1 MLTMAGSS
9 MLNICACWNGLILPR
24 GVSMNTVT
32 RPLPSMA
39 CSAAEPVSP
48 LVAPTIVRVV
58 SRRSSS
64 YSNSSPSNCI
74 AMSLNAAVGPF
85 DRWPSSIPPVRSVTP
100 TTRASPN
107 FRRGVGALAQGPQVV
122 GRDVVD
128 EQPQHGRR
136 QRRVA
141 LRGLDLPPGR
151 QGRRVDA
158 RVALRDVQPAVG
170 REALQEDVAE
180 RAGGRVGGA
189 AGGDVLHKARAYRGP
204 PAERRRARA
213 ARRRAPCADRRGGS
227 GARPGPGNRPVRG
240 RRAAPNGGR
249 GAWRA
254 PTGSRRPGRGPGSP
268 QPRRPQ

>member
-1 MLTMAGSS
+1 MEFTAPMWWAALKAASALTVLTRSWQSSKTPSTAMLTMAGSS

-64 YSNSSPSNCI
+64 YSNSCPSNCI

-107 FRRGVGALAQGPQVV
+107 AA
-122 GRDVVD
+122 
-128 EQPQHGRR
+128 
-136 QRRVA
+136 
-141 LRGLDLPPGR
+141 
-151 QGRRVDA
+151 
-158 RVALRDVQPAVG
+158 AV
-170 REALQEDVAE
+170 
-180 RAGGRVGGA
+180 
-189 AGGDVLHKARAYRGP
+189 
-204 PAERRRARA
+204 
-213 ARRRAPCADRRGGS
+213 
-227 GARPGPGNRPVRG
+227 
-240 RRAAPNGGR
+240 
-249 GAWRA
+249 
-254 PTGSRRPGRGPGSP
+254 
-268 QPRRPQ
+268 